1 MNSPELQPP
10 VPRLRLFSHATVQV
24 AAPQL
29 FGRTPLGERRVV
41 QILGGR
47 LEGELRGEVLPGG
60 ADWQII
66 TPGGV
71 AQLEARYTI
80 RTPEGEL
87 ILVQNRGIR
96 HATPAILEQLY
107 AGELVDPANY
117 YFRGT
122 PTFET
127 GENSSHAWLNKIVA
141 VCSGARTRAEVLLDF
156 YEVL

>member
-1 MNSPELQPP
+1 MNSSDIRPP
-10 VPRLRLFSHATVQV
+10 APALRLFSRAIVQV

-29 FGRTPLGERRVV
+29 FGRTLLGERRVV

-47 LEGELRGEVLPGG
+47 LEGTLSGEVLPGG

-66 TPGGV
+66 TASGV

-80 RTPEGEL
+80 RTPEGAL

-96 HATPAILEQLY
+96 HAAPEILDQLY
-107 AGELVDPANY
+107 TGEPVDPSRY
-117 YFRGT
+117 YFRST
-122 PTFET
+122 PLFET
-127 GENSSHAWLNKIVA
+127 GENSYAWLNRIVA
-141 VCSGARTRAEVLLDF
+141 VCSGARTPTEVLLDF

>member
-1 MNSPELQPP
+1 MSSRELQPP
-10 VPRLRLFSHATVQV
+10 VPGLRLFSRATVQV

-47 LEGELRGEVLPGG
+47 LEGKLSGEVLPGG

-66 TPGGV
+66 TASGV
-71 AQLEARYTI
+71 AHLEARYTI
-80 RTPEGEL
+80 RTPDGVL
-87 ILVQNRGIR
+87 ILAHNCGIR
-96 HATPAILEQLY
+96 HAAPEILEQLY
-107 AGELVDPANY
+107 AGELVDPSKY
-117 YFRGT
+117 YFRST

-127 GENSSHAWLNKIVA
+127 GENSHAWLNKIVA
-141 VCSGARTRAEVLLDF
+141 VCSGARTPTEVLLDF

>member
-1 MNSPELQPP
+1 MKSPLQPP
-10 VPRLRLFSHATVQV
+10 VPGLRLFSRATVQV

-47 LEGELRGEVLPGG
+47 LEGKLAGEVLPGG

-66 TPGGV
+66 TGNGV

-80 RTPEGEL
+80 RTPEGAL
-87 ILVQNRGIR
+87 ILVQNRGLR

-107 AGELVDPANY
+107 AGQLVDPANY
-117 YFRGT
+117 YFRGAA
-122 PTFET
+122 TFET
-127 GENSSHAWLNKIVA
+127 GENSHAWLNKIIA
-141 VCSGARTRAEVLLDF
+141 VCSGARTPAEVLLDF

>member
-1 MNSPELQPP
+1 MNPQELQPP
-10 VPRLRLFSHATVQV
+10 VPDLRLFSRATVQV
-24 AAPQL
+24 AAPQF
-29 FGRTPLGERRVV
+29 FGRTPFGERRVV

-47 LEGELRGEVLPGG
+47 LEGKLNGEVLPGG

-66 TPGGV
+66 TASGV

-80 RTPEGEL
+80 CTPDGTL

-96 HATPAILEQLY
+96 HAAPAILEQLY
-107 AGELVDPANY
+107 AGERVDPSNY
-117 YFRGT
+117 YFRST

-127 GENSSHAWLNKIVA
+127 GENSYEWLNKIVA
-141 VCSGARTRAEVLLDF
+141 VCSGARTPAEVLLDF